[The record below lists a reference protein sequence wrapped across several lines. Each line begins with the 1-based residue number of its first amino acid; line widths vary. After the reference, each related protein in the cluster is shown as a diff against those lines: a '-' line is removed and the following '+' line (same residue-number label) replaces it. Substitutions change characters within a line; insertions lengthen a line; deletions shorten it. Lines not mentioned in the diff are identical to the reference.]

1 MKKISRVACVI
12 GALAIICGMSGC
24 SSDGGSSGETTEQ
37 TTITKNTDGTVT
49 IKFQESGDGFLG
61 TNGKISTDTT
71 NAAGLAASNG
81 YYYQNFPSSANN
93 DSETAY
99 IKYILTT
106 DTAGNYTL
114 KVRYAFGGNCD
125 YLRDA
130 YVYVNGEKL
139 TDESGDAQILQ
150 FDYTIKNWTTYND
163 ATMTIPLIAGS
174 NTILIEAALG
184 TERYVTYNS
193 SWANWDELESVPED
207 GKIRGVTVSLA
218 NIDYTSVTST
228 VAGVTLAAGK
238 SDDAFNT
245 FSVASENESYGT
257 VSPKYTDLKTGSS
270 ITVKATP
277 ATGYKFDAWYG
288 LSGSNWI
295 GSNDAEYTFEIS
307 DDTSL
312 KAHFIPE
319 NATALEG
326 LVGYGAITDDN
337 GTTYI
342 ITGGL
347 GGEEITLS
355 SKAELDNVVEKLSSD
370 DPYIVK
376 ITGTL
381 TTEDNV
387 SVKYDIG
394 SNKTIYGD
402 TENQGR
408 LKNLEFVVSGN
419 NVIIR
424 NMMFG
429 EVISDNYWK
438 GTADD
443 ALSLNSATH
452 VWIDHC
458 EFQSHLSPQNN
469 DGTTLS
475 YSSGKTDA
483 KDETAFKKDF
493 YDGLLDIKNGSAFV
507 SISNCYFHDHWKACL
522 CGSSD
527 VTENGDSKMRL
538 TFYNNYWENI
548 NARQPLFRYGKA
560 HVFSSYFYESS
571 SETSGS
577 ATGINC
583 RAGSSVYIDN
593 NYFENIKTPIGYY
606 NDESA
611 SKTGYWV
618 NKSNTF
624 DSCTNSV
631 ESSSTSYKPPYEWSA
646 TSAADSKKNLPGSV
660 GVGILTASDLQ

>member
-1 MKKISRVACVI
+1 MKKLSKIACVFS
-12 GALAIICGMSGC
+12 ALAIICGMSGC
-24 SSDGGSSGETTEQ
+24 SDGGSSGETTEQ
-37 TTITKNTDGTVT
+37 TTIKKNTDGTVT
-49 IKFQESGDGFLG
+49 ITFQESGDGFLG
-61 TNGKISTDTT
+61 TNGKISTNTSD
-71 NAAGLAASNG
+71 AAGLAASNG
-81 YYYQNFPSSANN
+81 YYYQNFPSTANN
-93 DSETAY
+93 DTDTAY

-106 DTAGNYTL
+106 DTAGDYTL

-130 YVYVNGEKL
+130 YVSVNGTKV
-139 TDESGDAQILQ
+139 TDENGDAQILK
-150 FDYTIKNWTTYND
+150 FEYTIKNWTTFSD
-163 ATMTIPLIAGS
+163 ATMTIPLVAGP

-184 TERYVTYNS
+184 TERTVTYNS
-193 SWANWDELESVPED
+193 SWANWDGLSAVPED
-207 GKIRGVTVSLA
+207 NQIRGVTVSLA

-228 VAGVTLAAGK
+228 ATGVTMAAGTV
-238 SDDAFNT
+238 SDAVNSL
-245 FSVASENESYGT
+245 SVASENESYGT
-257 VSPKYTDLKTGSS
+257 VSSSYTELKSGSS
-270 ITVKATP
+270 VTVKATP
-277 ATGYKFDAWYG
+277 ASGYKFDAWYG

-295 GSNDAEYTFEIS
+295 GSNDAEYTFAIS

-319 NATALEG
+319 TATALSG
-326 LVGYGAITDDN
+326 LVGYGAITDDS
-337 GTTYI
+337 GTTYT

-347 GGEEITLS
+347 GGTEITLS
-355 SKAELDNVVEKLSSD
+355 SKEELDKAKEKLSGD

-376 ITGTL
+376 ISGTL
-381 TTEDNV
+381 TTTDNV

-402 TENQGR
+402 TTNQGR
-408 LKNLEFVVSGN
+408 LKNLEFVVGGN

-429 EVISDNYWK
+429 EVISDNHWK

-443 ALSLNSATH
+443 ALSLNGATH

-469 DGTTLS
+469 DGTALS
-475 YSSGKTDA
+475 YSSSITDA
-483 KDETAFKKDF
+483 EDETKFKKDF

-571 SETSGS
+571 SETKGS

-618 NKSNTF
+618 NKDNVFSN
-624 DSCTNSV
+624 CTNSV
-631 ESSSTSYKPPYEWSA
+631 ESSSTSYKPPYTWA
-646 TSAADSKKNLPGSV
+646 PTSAEKSKENLPTSV
-660 GVGILTASDLQ
+660 GVGKLTAAELQ

>member
-1 MKKISRVACVI
+1 MKKINRIVSVL

-24 SSDGGSSGETTEQ
+24 SDGGSDGNSSQQ
-37 TTITKNTDGTVT
+37 TSITKNTDGTVT
-49 IKFQESGDGFLG
+49 IKFEESGDGVLG

-71 NAAGLAASNG
+71 NAQGVNTSNG
-81 YYYQNFPSSANN
+81 YYFQNFPSSANK
-93 DSETAY
+93 DTETAY

-106 DTAGNYTL
+106 DTAGSYTL
-114 KVRYAFGGNCD
+114 KVRYAFGGHCD

-130 YVYVNGEKL
+130 YVYVNGTKV
-139 TDESGDAQILQ
+139 TDSDGNAKILQ
-150 FDYTIKNWTTYND
+150 FDYTVKTWSTYSD
-163 ATMTIPLIAGS
+163 ATMTIPLVVGS

-184 TERYVTYNS
+184 TERTITHNS
-193 SWANWDELESVPED
+193 SWADWDNLKVVPD
-207 GKIRGVTVSLA
+207 NGQIRGVTVSLA

-228 VAGVTLAAGK
+228 VSGVTMAAGK
-238 SDDAFNT
+238 SSDAYNSFA
-245 FSVASENESYGT
+245 VASENESYGT
-257 VSPKYTDLKTGSS
+257 VSSSYTDLKTGSS

-277 ATGYKFDAWYG
+277 ASGYKFDAWYG

-295 GSNDAEYTFEIS
+295 GSNEAEYTFAIS

-312 KAHFIPE
+312 KAHFVPE
-319 NATALEG
+319 NAQALSG
-326 LVGYGAITDDN
+326 LVGYGAITDDS
-337 GTTYI
+337 GTSYI

-355 SKAELDNVVEKLSSD
+355 SKTDLDSAKEKLSGN

-376 ITGTL
+376 ISGTL

-402 TENQGR
+402 TTNQGR

-438 GTADD
+438 GSADD
-443 ALSLNSATH
+443 ALSLNGATH

-469 DGTTLS
+469 DGTELS
-475 YSSGKTDA
+475 YSSGKTEATSED
-483 KDETAFKKDF
+483 KFKKDF

-527 VTENGDSKMRL
+527 VTENGDTKMRL

-571 SETSGS
+571 TETKGS

-593 NYFENIKTPIGYY
+593 NYFENVKTPIGYY
-606 NDESA
+606 NDISA
-611 SKTGYWV
+611 SNTGYWV
-618 NKSNTF
+618 NKNNTF
-624 DSCTNSV
+624 SNCTNSV
-631 ESSSTSYKPPYEWSA
+631 DSSSTSYKPPYEWTP
-646 TSAADSKKNLPGSV
+646 TSAADSKANLPTSV
-660 GVGILTASDLQ
+660 GVGKLSATDLQ

>member
-12 GALAIICGMSGC
+12 GALAVICGMSGC

-106 DTAGNYTL
+106 DTAGDYTL

-150 FDYTIKNWTTYND
+150 FDYTIKNWTTYKD
-163 ATMTIPLIAGS
+163 ATMTIPLDAGS

-193 SWANWDELESVPED
+193 SWANWDKLESVPDD
-207 GKIRGVTVSLA
+207 GEIRGVTVSLA

-257 VSPKYTDLKTGSS
+257 VSSEYTDLKTGSS

-295 GSNDAEYTFEIS
+295 GSNTAEYTFVIS

-319 NATALEG
+319 GATALEG

-355 SKAELDNVVEKLSSD
+355 SKADLDDAAKKLSSD

-376 ITGTL
+376 ISGTL

-402 TENQGR
+402 TATQGR

-618 NKSNTF
+618 NKNNTF

-646 TSAADSKKNLPGSV
+646 TSAADSKKNLPDSV
-660 GVGILTASDLQ
+660 GVGKLSASDLQ